1 MINVLI
7 NGALG
12 RMGKKVYEACVLT
25 DGVTP
30 VCGVDIREDLSNPDF
45 PVYSSFKGA
54 SQKVDVVIDFS
65 SSASLNA
72 VLEYITAN
80 QTPAV
85 LCSTG
90 YDQQAVEKVN
100 KASEQTAIFRSAN
113 MSLGVN
119 ILIELV
125 KKASKSLNGFD
136 IEIIEKHHNQKVDSP
151 SGTALMLA
159 DAVKEVAPEK
169 FYVYGREGMCG
180 KRDPNEIGIHAVR
193 GGNIVGEHDV
203 LFAGVSETIT
213 LSHQA
218 TDRAVFA
225 EGAVKAAKYIAT
237 KKNGLFNMS
246 DMINGK

>member
-25 DGVTP
+25 EGVTP
-30 VCGVDIREDLSNPDF
+30 VCGVDIREDLSNPEF
-45 PVYSSFKGA
+45 PVYSSFKGVN
-54 SQKVDVVIDFS
+54 QKVDVVIDFS

-72 VLEYITAN
+72 VLEYITEN
-80 QTPAV
+80 KTPAV

-203 LFAGVSETIT
+203 LFAGVSETVT

>member
-12 RMGKKVYEACVLT
+12 RMGKKVYEACVLA

-30 VCGVDIREDLSNPDF
+30 VCGVDIREDLSNPEF
-45 PVYSSFKGA
+45 PVYSSFKGVN
-54 SQKVDVVIDFS
+54 QKVDVVIDFS

-72 VLEYITAN
+72 VLEYITKN
-80 QTPAV
+80 KTPAV

-203 LFAGVSETIT
+203 LFAGVSETVT

>member
-45 PVYSSFKGA
+45 PVYSSFKGVN
-54 SQKVDVVIDFS
+54 QKVDVVIDFS

-72 VLEYITAN
+72 VLEYITEN
-80 QTPAV
+80 KTPAV

-203 LFAGVSETIT
+203 LFAGVSETVT

-225 EGAVKAAKYIAT
+225 EGAVKAAKYIAI

>member
-1 MINVLI
+1 MEV
-7 NGALG
+7 
-12 RMGKKVYEACVLT
+12 MGKKVYEACLLS
-25 DGVTP
+25 DGVNA
-30 VCGVDIREDLSNPDF
+30 VCGVDIKTNLDNSDF
-45 PVYSSFKGA
+45 PIYSSFKDVKE
-54 SQKVDVVIDFS
+54 KVDVIIDFS

-72 VLEYITAN
+72 VLEFAVGNSI
-80 QTPAV
+80 PAV

-90 YDQQAVEKVN
+90 YDEVAVEKVK
-100 KASEQTAIFRSAN
+100 KASEKIAIFRSAN

-125 KKASKSLNGFD
+125 KKASTSLSGFD

-180 KRDPNEIGIHAVR
+180 KRDANEIGIHAVR

-237 KKNGLFNMS
+237 KKNGLYNMS